1 MDIDKPFDILDHT
14 FLILLLKKSSFGQNF
29 INWIETLL
37 KDQESCI
44 INGGGA
50 TLYFALQRGACQGDP
65 ILSLEIF
72 SLSTKNIQRFNELQ
86 YLIIV
91 ISILRMPM
99 TLNLSWK
106 TRILSDWLSKTFEI
120 FSQFNGLKPNI
131 SRYNKSSQ
139 RDSNGNLWYEK
150 HRFNYWFHKHCWH
163 LLFLQPKN
171 KRRTKSFTYYFKY
184 SEVT

>member
-1 MDIDKPFDILDHT
+1 MNW
-14 FLILLLKKSSFGQNF
+14 NF
-29 INWIETLL
+29 I
-37 KDQESCI
+37 KRSRV
-44 INGGGA
+44 
-50 TLYFALQRGACQGDP
+50 LYYQRRRGNNLFCFRQRGSTRWP
-65 ILSLEIF
+65 NF
-72 SLSTKNIQRFNELQ
+72 SLSIYPLFGNFYLSIKNIPRFNELQ

-150 HRFNYWFHKHCWH
+150 HRFNYWFHKNCWH
-163 LLFLQPKN
+163 LFFLQPKN

-184 SEVT
+184 SEGKWKMRNLTL